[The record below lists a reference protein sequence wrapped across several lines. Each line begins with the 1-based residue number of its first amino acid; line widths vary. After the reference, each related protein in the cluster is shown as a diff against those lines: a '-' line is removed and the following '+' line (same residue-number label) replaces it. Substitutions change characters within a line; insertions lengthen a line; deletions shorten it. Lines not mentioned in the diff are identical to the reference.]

1 VAELGNLTA
10 GILLSPRR
18 MSTVK
23 IRARSLFRTPVS
35 RIGPEGAGSG
45 AGNDHWK
52 RRASPHKAA
61 KTLGRGRFSSA
72 LHSPDHPF
80 TACTQAPGIS
90 HLPEGGSWCKVRE
103 YSLRR
108 VELRSIQEAGLKLTK
123 TAAEVCPLCEGTGW
137 KTLSASPSAPKD
149 KDKDKDRRVTRCD
162 CQLRARGQSLLVAAN
177 IPRRYE
183 HCELASYTADF
194 PGAHP
199 SLAFAHLSA
208 SKFVQE
214 YDPRDGTGLLI
225 IGKIGTGKTHL
236 AVGIIKELILT
247 KGISCL
253 FSDYREL
260 LKEIQNSYNA
270 TVQTTELDVLRPVF
284 ETDVLVLDELGA
296 VKPTEWVWDT
306 VSLILNTR
314 YNDNRTTIITTNFED
329 QPAAGATSSVSP
341 ARAATRAETLGDRI
355 GERMRSRLHE
365 MCRVITLD
373 GADFRQTFRSAS
385 FR

>member
-1 VAELGNLTA
+1 
-10 GILLSPRR
+10 
-18 MSTVK
+18 M
-23 IRARSLFRTPVS
+23 
-35 RIGPEGAGSG
+35 
-45 AGNDHWK
+45 
-52 RRASPHKAA
+52 
-61 KTLGRGRFSSA
+61 
-72 LHSPDHPF
+72 
-80 TACTQAPGIS
+80 
-90 HLPEGGSWCKVRE
+90 
-103 YSLRR
+103 
-108 VELRSIQEAGLKLTK
+108 TK

-137 KTLSASPSAPKD
+137 KTLPRQCPARRS
-149 KDKDKDRRVTRCD
+149 KDRRVTRCD
-162 CQLRARGQSLLVAAN
+162 CQLRARAETLLAAAR

-183 HCELASYTADF
+183 HCELASYTTDF

-199 SLAFAHLSA
+199 SLAFAQLSA
-208 SKFVQE
+208 TKFAQE

-236 AVGIIKELILT
+236 AVGITKELILN

-253 FSDYREL
+253 FYDYREL

-329 QPAAGATSSVSP
+329 QPAAGANGSVSQP
-341 ARAATRAETLGDRI
+341 RAPPRAPKLWATASENACAPVFTRCAASSRWKAKTSARSSAAPVSGKFSRIWDESAENNLVLQLRREPPCAGTT
-355 GERMRSRLHE
+355 M
-365 MCRVITLD
+365 
-373 GADFRQTFRSAS
+373 
-385 FR
+385 